1 MKWITILSVLIFS
14 LSAYAQDSM
23 TAHYK
28 IYDTHAKQIITLDK
42 IVTDMADADVL
53 FFGEE
58 HNDSAGHYLENK
70 IFRALHSQ
78 YADKVVL
85 SMEMFETDGQLVLN
99 EYLGGTID
107 EARFSRDIRLWS
119 NYKDYR
125 PMIEY
130 AKQNKIRVIA
140 ANPPRRYVNLV
151 SRRGMRSLDSL
162 SKDAKKFLP
171 PLPYDT
177 LTGRYREKFIEI
189 MKGGPGGNNPNVYY
203 SQSLWDAGM
212 GYSIYSF
219 LKKNKHKKVFHCVG
233 GFHTEE
239 KLGTAAQLQM
249 RNKKLKILNIAS
261 FSDASFNNP
270 DWEKFSFKGDY
281 IILTNPDLKKTC

>member
-1 MKWITILSVLIFS
+1 MSTN
-14 LSAYAQDSM
+14 AQDSLSN
-23 TAHYK
+23 HYK
-28 IYDTHAKQIITLDK
+28 IYDTRTKQVITIDK

-70 IFRALHSQ
+70 IFRALHAQ
-78 YADKVVL
+78 YADKIVL

-107 EARFSRDIRLWS
+107 ETRFSRDIRLWS

-130 AKQNKIRVIA
+130 AKQNKIPVIA
-140 ANPPRRYVNLV
+140 ANSPRRYVSLV
-151 SRRGMRSLDSL
+151 TRRGMRSLDSL

-177 LTGRYREKFIEI
+177 LSGRYREKFMDI
-189 MKGGPGGNNPNVYY
+189 MKGSPGSSSQNIYY
-203 SQSLWDAGM
+203 SQSFGM
-212 GYSIYSF
+212 Q
-219 LKKNKHKKVFHCVG
+219 
-233 GFHTEE
+233 EW
-239 KLGTAAQLQM
+239 A
-249 RNKKLKILNIAS
+249 IA
-261 FSDASFNNP
+261 FIA
-270 DWEKFSFKGDY
+270 
-281 IILTNPDLKKTC
+281 I

>member
-1 MKWITILSVLIFS
+1 MKIIAGLMAFFFCTSVV
-14 LSAYAQDSM
+14 AQDSISI
-23 TAHYK
+23 HYK
-28 IYDTHAKQIITLDK
+28 IYDTRSKQLVSIDK

-58 HNDSAGHYLENK
+58 HNDSAAHYLENK
-70 IFRALHSQ
+70 IFRALHAQ

-99 EYLGGTID
+99 EYLEGFINED
-107 EARFSRDIRLWS
+107 RFSRDVRLWT

-130 AKQNKIRVIA
+130 AKQNKIPVIA

-151 SRRGMRSLDSL
+151 TRRGMRSLDSL
-162 SKDAKKFLP
+162 SNDAKKFLP

-177 LTGRYREKFIEI
+177 LSGRYREKFMDI
-189 MKGGPGGNNPNVYY
+189 MKGSPGSSSQNIYY

-212 GYSIYSF
+212 AYSIYSF

-249 RNKKLKILNIAS
+249 RNKKLKILNISS
-261 FSDASFNNP
+261 FRDDSFNSP
-270 DWEKFSFKGDY
+270 DWEKFSSRGDY
-281 IILTNPDLKKTC
+281 IIVTNPDLKKTF

>member
-1 MKWITILSVLIFS
+1 MKTMITYGKRKSVYAKWKTYFTFTQTTVYMKLILIIATFVFS
-14 LSAYAQDSM
+14 SSLFAQDSISN
-23 TAHYK
+23 HYK
-28 IYDTHAKQIITLDK
+28 IYDTRAKQIITIDK

-70 IFRALHSQ
+70 IFRALHAQ

-85 SMEMFETDGQLVLN
+85 SMEMFETDNQLVLN
-99 EYLGGTID
+99 EYLAGTID
-107 EARFSRDIRLWS
+107 EARFSRDVRLWS

-130 AKQNKIRVIA
+130 AKQNKIPVIA

-151 SRRGMRSLDSL
+151 SRRGMKSLDSL

-189 MKGGPGGNNPNVYY
+189 MKGGPGGDNPNVYY

-212 GYSIYSF
+212 GYSIYIFLKNISHSF
-219 LKKNKHKKVFHCVG
+219 LKKQ
-233 GFHTEE
+233 T
-239 KLGTAAQLQM
+239 Q
-249 RNKKLKILNIAS
+249 
-261 FSDASFNNP
+261 
-270 DWEKFSFKGDY
+270 
-281 IILTNPDLKKTC
+281 